1 MKNLI
6 TIAIAFIALGLTGC
20 GQKQEVKIPTTNN
33 SSKEYLKIN
42 SATKVYYKD
51 LVRENV
57 IKANERLVEE
67 LNKEEIIPSKWHSV
81 KNPEKTTSY
90 FDARFTTKENTSKQR
105 VSGGKFVLS
114 EKGLITYDKAYT
126 SAVEFSTDVENIYT
140 YIKESLNKKVFRDT
154 FLTSSIVPDV
164 PSLKNN
170 KFAFATK
177 YTYLYNSVQNNIRLT
192 IELGGW
198 QMVDSPEKAD
208 KEIYFDLSRDYF
220 TKELNDLKKENKGI
234 KFTSLESDSN
244 FNTSDNK
251 NYNNGSHIVVGQS
264 AMSAASN
271 SNSDLTSAAI
281 GLGVSAIF
289 SIFGNSSSKKEESGS
304 FASLR
309 VIDKIN
315 KTDNIK
321 VYDTFIDSHKP
332 ELYQNISE
340 TINIDPDNK
349 KYNIKGTSKN
359 RVKLQ
364 IIL

>member
-264 AMSAASN
+264 AMNLASS

-289 SIFGNSSSKKEESGS
+289 SILSSTPEKKEKSGS
-304 FASLR
+304 FVSLR

-315 KTDNIK
+315 KTDSIK
-321 VYDTFIDSHKP
+321 VYDSYIDDHSLEVYKKI
-332 ELYQNISE
+332 NE
-340 TINIDPDNK
+340 TINIDPNSK
-349 KYNIKGTSKN
+349 KYNIN
-359 RVKLQ
+359 
-364 IIL
+364 

>member
-6 TIAIAFIALGLTGC
+6 IKIATLAAIMFGLGGC

-198 QMVDSPEKAD
+198 QMVDGPEKAD

-289 SIFGNSSSKKEESGS
+289 SIFGNSSSEKEESGS

-340 TINIDPDNK
+340 TININPDSK
-349 KYNIKGTSKN
+349 KYNIN
-359 RVKLQ
+359 
-364 IIL
+364 

>member
-90 FDARFTTKENTSKQR
+90 FDARFTTKENTSKQ
-105 VSGGKFVLS
+105 S
-114 EKGLITYDKAYT
+114 
-126 SAVEFSTDVENIYT
+126 
-140 YIKESLNKKVFRDT
+140 
-154 FLTSSIVPDV
+154 
-164 PSLKNN
+164 
-170 KFAFATK
+170 ATK

-340 TINIDPDNK
+340 TININPDSK
-349 KYNIKGTSKN
+349 KYNIN
-359 RVKLQ
+359 
-364 IIL
+364 

>member
-6 TIAIAFIALGLTGC
+6 IKITTLAAIMFGLGGC
-20 GQKQEVKIPTTNN
+20 SQKQEVKIPTTNN

-289 SIFGNSSSKKEESGS
+289 SILSSTPEKKEKSGS
-304 FASLR
+304 FVSLR

-315 KTDNIK
+315 KTDSIK
-321 VYDTFIDSHKP
+321 VYDSYIDDHSLEVYKKI
-332 ELYQNISE
+332 NE
-340 TINIDPDNK
+340 TINIDPNSK
-349 KYNIKGTSKN
+349 KYNIN
-359 RVKLQ
+359 
-364 IIL
+364 

>member
-140 YIKESLNKKVFRDT
+140 FIKEKLDNKEFRDKY
-154 FLTSSIVPDV
+154 LTSSIVPDG
-164 PSLKNN
+164 PSAKKN
-170 KFAFATK
+170 KFAFVTN
-177 YTYLYNSVQNNIRLT
+177 YTYLYNSVQNNMRRA
-192 IELGGW
+192 IEFGGW
-198 QMVDSPEKAD
+198 QMVN
-208 KEIYFDLSRDYF
+208 YF
-220 TKELNDLKKENKGI
+220 KCI
-234 KFTSLESDSN
+234 
-244 FNTSDNK
+244 
-251 NYNNGSHIVVGQS
+251 
-264 AMSAASN
+264 
-271 SNSDLTSAAI
+271 
-281 GLGVSAIF
+281 
-289 SIFGNSSSKKEESGS
+289 
-304 FASLR
+304 
-309 VIDKIN
+309 
-315 KTDNIK
+315 
-321 VYDTFIDSHKP
+321 
-332 ELYQNISE
+332 
-340 TINIDPDNK
+340 
-349 KYNIKGTSKN
+349 
-359 RVKLQ
+359 LQ
-364 IIL
+364 

>member
-6 TIAIAFIALGLTGC
+6 IKIATLAAIMFGLGGC

-198 QMVDSPEKAD
+198 QMVDGPEKAD

-309 VIDKIN
+309 VIDKIK

-349 KYNIKGTSKN
+349 KYNIN
-359 RVKLQ
+359 
-364 IIL
+364 

>member
-208 KEIYFDLSRDYF
+208 KEIYL
-220 TKELNDLKKENKGI
+220 
-234 KFTSLESDSN
+234 
-244 FNTSDNK
+244 
-251 NYNNGSHIVVGQS
+251 
-264 AMSAASN
+264 
-271 SNSDLTSAAI
+271 
-281 GLGVSAIF
+281 IF
-289 SIFGNSSSKKEESGS
+289 QE
-304 FASLR
+304 
-309 VIDKIN
+309 
-315 KTDNIK
+315 
-321 VYDTFIDSHKP
+321 
-332 ELYQNISE
+332 
-340 TINIDPDNK
+340 
-349 KYNIKGTSKN
+349 
-359 RVKLQ
+359 
-364 IIL
+364 IILLKN

>member
-140 YIKESLNKKVFRDT
+140 FIKEKLDNKEFRDKY
-154 FLTSSIVPDV
+154 LTSSIVPDG
-164 PSLKNN
+164 PSAKKN
-170 KFAFATK
+170 KFAFVTK
-177 YTYLYNSVQNNIRLT
+177 YTYLYNSVQNNMRRA
-192 IELGGW
+192 IEFGGW
-198 QMVDSPEKAD
+198 QMVNSPEEAD
-208 KEIYFDLSRDYF
+208 KEIYFDLSRDYYI
-220 TKELNDLKKENKGI
+220 KELNELKKENKGI
-234 KFTSLESDSN
+234 KFASLESDNN
-244 FNTSDNK
+244 FNTNENK
-251 NYNNGSHIVVGQS
+251 NHNNGSHIFVGQS
-264 AMSAASN
+264 AMNLASS

-340 TINIDPDNK
+340 TINIEPNSK
-349 KYNIKGTSKN
+349 KYNIN
-359 RVKLQ
+359 
-364 IIL
+364 

>member
-1 MKNLI
+1 MGYLLQF
-6 TIAIAFIALGLTGC
+6 ASGSFIKEKLG
-20 GQKQEVKIPTTNN
+20 
-33 SSKEYLKIN
+33 
-42 SATKVYYKD
+42 
-51 LVRENV
+51 
-57 IKANERLVEE
+57 
-67 LNKEEIIPSKWHSV
+67 NKE
-81 KNPEKTTSY
+81 
-90 FDARFTTKENTSKQR
+90 
-105 VSGGKFVLS
+105 
-114 EKGLITYDKAYT
+114 
-126 SAVEFSTDVENIYT
+126 
-140 YIKESLNKKVFRDT
+140 FRDKY
-154 FLTSSIVPDV
+154 LTSSIVPDG
-164 PSLKNN
+164 PSAKKN

-340 TINIDPDNK
+340 TINIEPNSK
-349 KYNIKGTSKN
+349 KYNIN
-359 RVKLQ
+359 
-364 IIL
+364 